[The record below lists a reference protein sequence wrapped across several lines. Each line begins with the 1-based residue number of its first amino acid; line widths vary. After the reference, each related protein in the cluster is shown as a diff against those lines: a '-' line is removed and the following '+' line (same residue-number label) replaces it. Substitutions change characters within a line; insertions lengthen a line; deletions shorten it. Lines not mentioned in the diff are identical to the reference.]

1 MWATVKEDMYE
12 AIFYLFRHSRLT
24 LNWNKPLLC

>member
-12 AIFYLFRHSRLT
+12 AIF
-24 LNWNKPLLC
+24 